1 MKAQPAAIGARNFLS
16 FSEEGHEQQKD
27 EVSIDLR
34 LQFQIS
40 REILRADFAAA
51 NLELQRGVQ
60 RMIDFLH
67 EHDERTDVA
76 IAQAGARIMA
86 LELFDQPARI
96 INADV
101 ELIVRGAKKS
111 PCQFAQLARRGA
123 GQSRELPATSLIDQA
138 IFKINA
144 DLRISALEK
153 PLNLTEKRLVHK

>member
-1 MKAQPAAIGARNFLS
+1 
-16 FSEEGHEQQKD
+16 
-27 EVSIDLR
+27 
-34 LQFQIS
+34 
-40 REILRADFAAA
+40 
-51 NLELQRGVQ
+51 
-60 RMIDFLH
+60 MIDFLH

-111 PCQFAQLARRGA
+111 PRQFAQLARRGA

-153 PLNLTEKRLVHK
+153 SLNLTEKRLVHK